1 MQASTDKKMVVDKYD
16 RQIRLWGPRGQ
27 RCLGSSR
34 VVLVNCNG
42 AGI

>member
-1 MQASTDKKMVVDKYD
+1 MNVDKYD

-27 RCLGSSR
+27 RALGHAK
-34 VVLVNCNG
+34 VALVKCTG